1 MSSEPPPRPRLA
13 LIISTLLG
21 AAFLSALDSNIVAT
35 ALPTIAGEMKG
46 FSRLAWVTTAY
57 IVTST
62 ISSIILAKLS
72 DLYGRRPIL
81 LITIGLFVAG
91 SLLCGAAQSV
101 EQLIAF
107 RAVQGL
113 GGGGILSI
121 VFAVLGDLV
130 PPIERSK
137 YSGYFSIVFASGGV
151 LGPLL
156 GGLIVDHWSWRWI
169 FLINLPLGLV
179 VMLVISHALRIPK
192 PHREVHI
199 DYSGALV
206 LSVMLAAFMIGLEQS
221 PTRGWRDGLV
231 LGLFAVA
238 VIGLAVFIRVEQ
250 KAREPIIPLHLFRS
264 RLVICVSML
273 AMLLGAILFALGLYF
288 ALFFQ
293 DVRFV
298 SPTTSGL
305 RLLPQ
310 VIAMTLVALV
320 AGRTMARTG
329 RYRWYPIGGSA
340 LIVVGMVLSSTVTVS
355 TSYLRLGFALAIVGL
370 GLGNFVLI
378 SSIAQNA
385 AGPRDMGVISALQTF
400 FRNLGGAVGLAIYST
415 VFTAVVKDG
424 LVRRLPAGESPSLKI
439 IRDPK
444 SLRAASAP
452 IRTAVQRSIT
462 DGVSTVFRIAVGVA
476 ILALVISVIMPE
488 IPMRRTLEMP
498 GTE

>member
-1 MSSEPPPRPRLA
+1 MHPQPESRPRLG
-13 LIISTLLG
+13 LIIATLLG

-107 RAVQGL
+107 RAIQGL

-151 LGPLL
+151 IGPLL
-156 GGLIVDHWSWRWI
+156 GGLIVDHGSWRWI
-169 FLINLPLGLV
+169 FFINLPLGAI
-179 VMLVISHALRIPK
+179 VMLVISRALRLPK
-192 PHREVHI
+192 PTREVHI
-199 DYSGALV
+199 DYLGAAV
-206 LSVMLAAFMIGLEQS
+206 LAALLAAFMIGLEQTT
-221 PTRGWRDGLV
+221 TRGWRDGFV
-231 LGLFAVA
+231 LTLFALA
-238 VIGLAVFIRVEQ
+238 VIGLAAFVTVEQ
-250 KAREPIIPLHLFRS
+250 RAREPIIPLHLFRS
-264 RLVICVSML
+264 RLVVCVSVL
-273 AMLLGAILFALGLYF
+273 AMLLGAILFALGIYF

-310 VIAMTLVALV
+310 VLAMTLVAII
-320 AGRTMARTG
+320 AGRMMARTG
-329 RYRWYPIGGSA
+329 RYRWYPIVGA
-340 LIVVGMVLSSTVTVS
+340 ATIVIGMSVASGISVS
-355 TSYLRLGFALAIVGL
+355 TSYLRLGVALTVVGL

-385 AGPRDMGVISALQTF
+385 AGPRDMGVVSALQTF
-400 FRNLGGAVGLAIYST
+400 FRNLGGAVGLAVYST
-415 VFTAVVKDG
+415 VFTAEVKRG
-424 LVRRLPAGESPSLKI
+424 LVHRLPAGQSPTLKI

-444 SLRAASAP
+444 SLRGAAAP
-452 IRTAVQRSIT
+452 IRDAVQRSIT
-462 DGVSTVFRIAVGVA
+462 DGVSTVFHIAIGIALV
-476 ILALVISVIMPE
+476 ALVISIVMPE
-488 IPMRRTLEMP
+488 IPMRRTLEVP
-498 GTE
+498 GSE